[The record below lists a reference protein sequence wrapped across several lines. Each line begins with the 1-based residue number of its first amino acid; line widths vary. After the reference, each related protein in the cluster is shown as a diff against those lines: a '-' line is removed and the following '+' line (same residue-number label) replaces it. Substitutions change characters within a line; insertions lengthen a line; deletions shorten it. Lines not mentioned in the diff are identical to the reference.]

1 MLYCIINVGTSERK
15 KTKQGSKCWY
25 LQTPK
30 NKQVLAVFGVS
41 NKLNIAGFF

>member
-1 MLYCIINVGTSERK
+1 MLYCIINIGTIERK

-30 NKQVLAVFGVS
+30 NKQVLTLFSVS
-41 NKLNIAGFF
+41 NKLNIDGLF